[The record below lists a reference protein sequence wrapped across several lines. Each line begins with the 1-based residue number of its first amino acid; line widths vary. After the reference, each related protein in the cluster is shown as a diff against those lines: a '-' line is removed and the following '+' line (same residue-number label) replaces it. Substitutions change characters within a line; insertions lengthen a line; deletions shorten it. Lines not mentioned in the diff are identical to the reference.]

1 VGATATREDARALNL
16 WSAAAIVALALLGFF
31 VFPGHT
37 YLQADTQIY
46 VPFLEHLQDPGVLG
60 RDLLARN
67 PPAHFTIYDE
77 TALWAAR
84 ATGLDLETVLAAEQI
99 LFRALGLV
107 GVFLIAAA
115 LGFERRLALLV
126 TAAFSLGAVI
136 VGPSVLTIEYEPIP
150 RAFAIPLVLL
160 AAGLAAN
167 GRTVAAGTVAA
178 LAVLFH
184 PPSAA
189 AFCVVFLC
197 VAWWR
202 RSVLP
207 LVPLAAAVLALLVTA
222 QTGGFFGRIAPEVER
237 IQRFRASYNW
247 VSMWPHGLFRQYV
260 FLWLFSLGAYLRV
273 RKLAPRDAQI
283 LLLGLPLTGLL
294 SIPVSYLLLE
304 KLKWIAGPQIQPA
317 RAVLFV
323 TAFAVILGA
332 AAAMEAVRRGRVWES
347 VLWLVPVFA
356 VPAQGR
362 VLEILWPDLSLP
374 LIRTRVLVVLV
385 LAVLTAFAAW
395 AVASRRRWCAAA
407 AALAALVPFYAL
419 PQWAKVRN
427 YGRLGGADMDRL
439 ISWAG
444 SATARDAMFL
454 FPDAGRGL
462 DPGLFRAKARRALYV
477 DWKSGGQANFE
488 ESFAREWWSRWQKSG
503 AGEAVF
509 ADLGR
514 YRALGID
521 YIVLKP
527 AHRLAGAQAVFEDA
541 GFVVYRCW

>member
-1 VGATATREDARALNL
+1 VNL
-16 WSAAAIVALALLGFF
+16 WSAAAIVALALIGFF

-60 RDLLARN
+60 RDMLARN
-67 PPAHFTIYDE
+67 LSAHFTIYDE

-84 ATGLDLETVLAAEQI
+84 ATGVDLETVLAAAQI
-99 LFRALGLV
+99 LFRALGLA
-107 GVFLIAAA
+107 GVFLIASA
-115 LGFERRLALLV
+115 LGLERRPALLV
-126 TAAFSLGAVI
+126 TAVFSLGAVI
-136 VGPSVLTIEYEPIP
+136 AGPSVLTIEYEPIP

-160 AAGLAAN
+160 AAGLAAR
-167 GRTVAAGTVAA
+167 GSTMAAGLAAA

-184 PPSAA
+184 PPSAV
-189 AFCVVFLC
+189 AFCAVFLC

-202 RSVLP
+202 KSVLP
-207 LVPLAAAVLALLVTA
+207 LVPLAAAVLALVATA
-222 QTGGFFGRIAPEVER
+222 QTGIFFGRIASDVER

-247 VSMWPHGLFRQYV
+247 VSMWPHDLFRHYV
-260 FLWLFSLGAYLRV
+260 LLWLFSLGAYLRV
-273 RKLAPRDAQI
+273 RKMAPRDAQI
-283 LLLGLPLTGLL
+283 LLVGLPLAGLL
-294 SIPVSYLLLE
+294 SIPVSYLLVE

-332 AAAMEAVRRGRVWES
+332 AAAMAAARRGRIWES
-347 VLWLVPVFA
+347 ALWLVPVFA

-362 VLEILWPDLSLP
+362 VLDILWPDLSLP
-374 LIRTRVLVVLV
+374 LIRTRVVVVLV
-385 LAVLTAFAAW
+385 LAVLAALAAW
-395 AVASRRRWCAAA
+395 AVDSRRRWSAAA
-407 AALAALVPFYAL
+407 LALAALVPFYAL

-439 ISWAG
+439 VAWVG
-444 SATARDAMFL
+444 SSTAHDSMFL

-462 DPGLFRAKARRALYV
+462 EPGLFRAQARRALYV

-509 ADLGR
+509 PDLGR

-521 YIVLKP
+521 YIVVKP
-527 AHRLAGAQAVFEDA
+527 AQRLAGAEPVFEDA
-541 GFVVYRCW
+541 GFAVYRCW